1 MMAAQYF
8 VTGTDTGVGKTVVSA
23 LLCAALDA
31 SFWKPIQ
38 TGTNTDSDSAT
49 VAQLAELP
57 PERIFAEAYRFAPP
71 VSPHLAAREARAKIS
86 LSKISIPVGARDSA
100 LIVEGAGGVLVPVND
115 TQYMRDV
122 MRELGLPI
130 IVAARNSLGT
140 INHTLLTLAA
150 LRASRLRVAGVVL
163 NGESNGG
170 NRESIERYGNVRVIG
185 EIPRMARIDRAA
197 LLEIFSKHF
206 DGAAFSAAA
215 YA

>member
-38 TGTNTDSDSAT
+38 TGADTDSDSTT
-49 VAQLAELP
+49 VARLAELP
-57 PERIFAEAYRFAPP
+57 PERIFAEAYRFSPP
-71 VSPHLAAREARAKIS
+71 VSPHLAAREAGAKIS
-86 LSKISIPVGARDSA
+86 LSKISIPAAAREAA
-100 LIVEGAGGVLVPVND
+100 LIVEGAGGVLVPINE
-115 TQYMRDV
+115 TQYMRDL

-163 NGESNGG
+163 NGEPNDG
-170 NRESIERYGNVRVIG
+170 N
-185 EIPRMARIDRAA
+185 
-197 LLEIFSKHF
+197 
-206 DGAAFSAAA
+206 
-215 YA
+215 

>member
-1 MMAAQYF
+1 MAAQYF

-38 TGTNTDSDSAT
+38 TGADTDSDSTT
-49 VAQLAELP
+49 VARLAELP
-57 PERIFAEAYRFAPP
+57 PERIFAEAYRFSPP
-71 VSPHLAAREARAKIS
+71 VSPHLAAREAGAKIS
-86 LSKISIPVGARDSA
+86 LSKISIPAAARDSA
-100 LIVEGAGGVLVPVND
+100 LIVEGAGGVLVPINE

-163 NGESNGG
+163 NGEPNDG
-170 NRESIERYGNVRVIG
+170 NRESIERYGNIRVIG
-185 EIPRMARIDRAA
+185 EIPRMTRIDRGA

-206 DGAAFSAAA
+206 DAAAFSAAA